1 LTLFDIRAILTLFL
15 ESKREMSDSS
25 FEAVYDWRSSPVR
38 PSYSDEEFDDD
49 DDDLYSKGFFLFS
62 LSLSLSFINKR
73 KESITFEDAF
83 FFESG
88 HVPFL
93 YKPGDKFI
101 LDPNV
106 RAKGDRMVLIMD
118 DRNERRNLF
127 SRDLR
132 SHENG
137 TLVSKHCAPWGDMN
151 ILHNNVFKILS
162 RVFSSGGEVS
172 FIHLRE
178 VGEKREFFIEP
189 AFFAGWL
196 DLNDDVYE
204 KFCRSKLL

>member
-1 LTLFDIRAILTLFL
+1 MVRQFDLLFL
-15 ESKREMSDSS
+15 PKKKKKKMMMMSL
-25 FEAVYDWRSSPVR
+25 AKV
-38 PSYSDEEFDDD
+38 
-49 DDDLYSKGFFLFS
+49 FFFYFTLSAS
-62 LSLSLSFINKR
+62 LLLTNI
-73 KESITFEDAF
+73 KESITFEDVF
-83 FFESG
+83 FAESG
-88 HVPFL
+88 NVPFL

-106 RAKGDRMVLIMD
+106 RVRGDRMVLIMD
-118 DRNERRNLF
+118 DRNEQRNLF

-137 TLVSKHCAPWGDMN
+137 TLVSKHCAPWGN
-151 ILHNNVFKILS
+151 TNVLHNNVFKILS
-162 RVFSSGGEVS
+162 RVFSSSGEVS

-196 DLNDDVYE
+196 DLNDDIYE
-204 KFCRSKLL
+204 KFCRSKLPK